1 MRTIRPV
8 ILLCLLG
15 CLVFFFALGNHELQG
30 STESRVAGIAME
42 MQLNGDWITPRL
54 LGDAFLEKPPLSL
67 WLDATAIKLVGATP
81 LAVRLASAFAGLFTV
96 LALYGFMR
104 RIGRPTLLAWTAAAL
119 LMTMAS
125 YLGNARQVG
134 EDAILSLGVSL
145 ALFAFFHA
153 NEQRRRQAATLGGWL
168 VFAVGI
174 AIATL
179 TKGVLGLA
187 LPGIVIFFYLLSESL
202 IDKRLSVGNWL
213 RPALFT
219 LVGLIPL
226 LIWLK
231 LLYGQGGSD
240 AVREVLWANSVG
252 RFSGSFTAAGH
263 YEPFYYYF
271 TKLPEAFLPWNL
283 LVYLGLWHL
292 RKELAR
298 KRHLLLA
305 SIWLLAQFTLL
316 TLASSKRMV
325 YMVSMAPAA
334 AIIAAEYSVVL
345 LDWLR
350 RRSATSTFSRQLVE
364 RRRPLAATLLAV
376 VVCGYLVAAW
386 RAPLADRN
394 TSFKPVTD
402 QIIAL
407 QTSGKQVA
415 LYQPDERLASTVFY
429 TQRQQQVVQTPEQ
442 LDTFLRASS
451 DNVAVVQNQEPDASH
466 TILATV
472 TIGGKRTYYF
482 YTR

>member
-1 MRTIRPV
+1 MRTTRPV
-8 ILLCLLG
+8 ILLFLLG
-15 CLVFFFALGNHELQG
+15 CLLFFFALGNHELQG

-42 MQLNGDWITPRL
+42 MHLNNDWITPRL
-54 LGDAFLEKPPLSL
+54 LGDPFLEKPPLSL
-67 WLDATAIKLVGATP
+67 WLDATAIKLLGGTP

-104 RIGRPTLLAWTAAAL
+104 RIGRPTLLAWAAAAM

-145 ALFAFFHA
+145 ALFAFFQA
-153 NEQRRRQAATLGGWL
+153 NEQRKRQAATLGSWL
-168 VFAVGI
+168 VFMLGI

-187 LPGIVIFFYLLSESL
+187 LPGVVIFFYLVSESL
-202 IDKRLSVGNWL
+202 LERRLTLGNWL

-231 LLYGQGGSD
+231 LLYGQGGAD

-292 RKELAR
+292 RKELVR
-298 KRHLLLA
+298 KRHLLFA
-305 SIWLLAQFTLL
+305 SVWFLAQFTLL

-334 AIIAAEYSVVL
+334 AIIAAEYSAVVL
-345 LDWLR
+345 AWLR
-350 RRSATSTFSRQLVE
+350 RRSATSTLSRQLVDK
-364 RRRPLAATLLAV
+364 RRPLAAALLAV

-402 QIIAL
+402 QVIAL
-407 QTSGKQVA
+407 QASGKQVA

-429 TQRQQQVVQTPEQ
+429 TQRQQAVVQTQEQ
-442 LDTFLRASS
+442 LDAFLQASP
-451 DNVAVVQNQEPDASH
+451 DNVAVAQNQQPDASH
-466 TILATV
+466 KVLATV